1 METIGIVIFSVTAL
15 LCVGY
20 AVYSLVDYLKFKRNL
35 NQKSK

>member
-1 METIGIVIFSVTAL
+1 METIRIAIFSVTAL

-20 AVYSLVDYLKFKRNL
+20 AVYSLVDYVKFKKNI